1 MKRLV
6 RLIAGAAGL
15 LTFLAAGA
23 AMAQS
28 SGTAE
33 PWQLGMQNAV
43 GPVAEEGHDFWNLLL
58 WICIVISVFVM
69 ALLAYVMVRFRASAN
84 PTPSK
89 TSHNTV
95 IEIIWTI
102 VPVII
107 LLVIFV
113 PSMRFLYFQD
123 KVAEAD
129 VTLQAT
135 GHQWYWS
142 YEYPEQGF
150 EYTSILLEGDDLGEG
165 DKRLLSVDNP
175 VVIPE
180 GATVRLLTT
189 STDVIHSWAMPAF
202 FVKLD
207 AVPGRLN
214 ETWFRATEEGTFYGQ
229 CSELCGIRHGFM
241 PIEVHVV
248 SQEEFEDWVAD
259 MKEEYATRQAPDRT
273 RLARADVTATQ

>member
-1 MKRLV
+1 MTQRMKRLV
-6 RLIAGAAGL
+6 RFFAGAAGL
-15 LTFLAAGA
+15 AVLTAAGA

-33 PWQLGMQNAV
+33 PWQLGLQDPV
-43 GPVAEEGHDFWNLLL
+43 GPVAERGQDFWHLLL
-58 WICIVISVFVM
+58 WIITGISVFVM
-69 ALLAYVMVRFRASAN
+69 ALLGYVIYRFRASVN
-84 PTPSK
+84 PEPSK
-89 TSHNTV
+89 TSHNTLV
-95 IEIIWTI
+95 EIVWTI

-123 KVAEAD
+123 TAQDAD
-129 VTLQAT
+129 LTLRAI

-150 EYTSILLEGDDLGEG
+150 EYTSLMVEEEDLEKGE
-165 DKRLLSVDNP
+165 KRLLETDTDVVVP
-175 VVIPE
+175 V
-180 GATVRLLTT
+180 GATVRLQTT
-189 STDVIHSWAMPAF
+189 STDVIHSWAVPAF

-214 ETWFRATEEGTFYGQ
+214 ETWFKATETGTFYGQ

-241 PIEVHVV
+241 PIEVRVV
-248 SQEEFEDWVAD
+248 SQEEYKEWVAD
-259 MKEEYATRQAPDRT
+259 MKKKYASGPQADAP
-273 RLARADVTATQ
+273 RLARAE